1 MYEFSMESI
10 MCIVLI
16 NVHKI
21 DLTKTPLTERI
32 FDSMIETLT
41 GGSLL
46 TRSELLQ
53 DNLILQKLGIKE
65 SKLLVIHKHCVWN
78 TNIINQGVDNQLL
91 CVSVLNRSG
100 DSTKKNLFLPLF
112 LATNCISWRGN
123 SRPGISN
130 GNCRKVSKVF
140 YNP

>member
-65 SKLLVIHKHCVWN
+65 SEWLVIN
-78 TNIINQGVDNQLL
+78 EN
-91 CVSVLNRSG
+91 
-100 DSTKKNLFLPLF
+100 
-112 LATNCISWRGN
+112 
-123 SRPGISN
+123 
-130 GNCRKVSKVF
+130 
-140 YNP
+140 